1 MVQKTN
7 AILNDPTHP
16 ARHYF
21 DSRSGRF
28 LLLSKNTKG
37 YKALFLPSALSVF
50 NENHTSNWVCTCI
63 KTSVEDDNFLR
74 EGWGCVNLM
83 IFIWEFLHFGLT
95 EKALFQV
102 ILGLLLVSADW
113 EKGGCMS
120 KSVYACVMEWSGRR
134 IGHRQQS
141 QSKME
146 TTAGRGGNQV
156 LLYSS
161 NFQHTQNPHSHA

>member
-1 MVQKTN
+1 
-7 AILNDPTHP
+7 
-16 ARHYF
+16 
-21 DSRSGRF
+21 
-28 LLLSKNTKG
+28 
-37 YKALFLPSALSVF
+37 
-50 NENHTSNWVCTCI
+50 
-63 KTSVEDDNFLR
+63 
-74 EGWGCVNLM
+74 
-83 IFIWEFLHFGLT
+83 
-95 EKALFQV
+95 
-102 ILGLLLVSADW
+102 
-113 EKGGCMS
+113 MS